1 MPRLG
6 VLVHALCS
14 LNLLL
19 KDFNRLSN
27 KDATQLLTSGVCEP
41 SGSKRSGA
49 GCPLQGKK
57 LAKFTD
63 SVKRKLIWCFYG
75 LAFEWWV
82 KSQRK
87 RNFFSE
93 RSYSNTVFKLFGFA
107 QTKS

>member
-41 SGSKRSGA
+41 SGSKRSGQDVH
-49 GCPLQGKK
+49 CKEKSLQN
-57 LAKFTD
+57 LPIVLD
-63 SVKRKLIWCFYG
+63 ES
-75 LAFEWWV
+75 
-82 KSQRK
+82 
-87 RNFFSE
+87 
-93 RSYSNTVFKLFGFA
+93 
-107 QTKS
+107 